1 MEKFDETADYASISC
16 ADNTNRIAMSH
27 NKHPPKVSSPI
38 SKELG
43 RKGSSVAKLKVNSCS
58 KKSLKKVTAS
68 DIASDIDAKL
78 KVSKEAKLPAPTDT
92 TKSKFTGVKSEAQAK
107 FSNSPSVSSTAK
119 SRRAASRPASQT
131 ANGSSES
138 KATKSSKP
146 SSPPPHMRIGS
157 PFKKSVAGKVNPKPF
172 GMGRS
177 EFHAFTYQGQVG
189 GSNRKVVKS
198 KSFVCEREPEK
209 LPKSSHSKPR
219 RNSLPSKLNANEKP
233 TSNYKMKLK
242 NKYSHVSSKTDSGI
256 RRSASGTLSGDL
268 SKNES
273 VKIYERELSSSVK
286 AKSETK
292 ACQSLTTL
300 ETEDK
305 NQDEILNTLNAEAD
319 MEVEKIDSMTIPQ
332 LHHQS
337 EKDHDLNFD
346 SQTVKNEIS
355 NSKGTEKRI
364 AMGVLRVSSPDVPIF
379 YASHDKGKTSPTFS
393 DFEHREAMVSPG
405 VVVDE
410 EDVSICETPDITK
423 DEVSKRI
430 NQCWSL
436 KCDHVSDKVIEPEVV
451 KCQSK
456 DTVVSPLKSGEVLVV
471 ETYSSPAHGSLI
483 KQEQTDYMEFHVTG
497 SKGSP
502 TSETAES
509 SIFVDSMLTTI
520 YSGEEY
526 TRNESVSKNLILP
539 RTPDND
545 LPNVDCRASES
556 SSPSFLSATL
566 EEVSQSN
573 EQNEAKN
580 LPVQGERISS
590 ELERDEKCPFDGAE
604 QICHYMASAKPVT
617 KSCLSKDLESDQLDL
632 TKTFDEMLTQYQQKY
647 EIKDSCSID
656 DAVRKLDTMV
666 EDNSEQ
672 SMSIDEY
679 LRAFTP
685 LYDTMDQYSPTKS
698 SPITRSRKYS
708 PVSDLYR
715 GRRVKSGTR
724 SKSVSPTSSMGS
736 GRLRRTENKTP
747 RRNNLYLGS
756 CRSTSSC
763 TFNDTALD
771 EEIRKIETKCS
782 SGSESENEP
791 LSETLGRVEFV
802 LDEITKMGTRKISK
816 SMSRQ
821 SGKSSLSSSPFLNY
835 KWEGS
840 VAPSKFVEDSLRDLE
855 IENSRDTKASD
866 RQGKDETVTAN
877 QIDMSRILSKIDQV
891 KDDVRREKAVL
902 KTTIRQT
909 HDLLGF
915 QSQVSHMQISSTPDA
930 QDTELDL
937 WRKESFE
944 LLREH
949 EAALQKILK
958 YERKLDKLR
967 AFMKTI
973 ARKRSAIETRI
984 QSRMSV
990 NTGTPRG
997 TPCGTPRTGTPVK
1010 SIHAIPR
1017 KSNINLSTSM
1027 SRLPGA
1033 VNANLGYNETHFARQ
1048 NGFRSATTNGHS
1060 ARNLRE
1066 SNQRHAVKNFDNEA
1080 LKEAEQG
1087 SEVVVAK
1094 SSSGYSLNPCN
1105 SNLQPRAVANVQK
1118 QLQKRSFDQ
1127 DILQGPTTTT
1137 PSKILPQTN
1146 PSVIDYSTK
1155 LNDLIPA
1162 QRQQKNANS
1171 SMASVLTKPNKKASL
1186 APSTLSESPIHSV
1199 ASNLANSAHEQNNV
1213 TTTRSRDLLMQ
1224 LPKYEGQV
1232 LNSPNLKTSTNLISL
1247 AAGKSSS
1254 QQKVTFVES
1263 KRESRANSSENL
1275 SEVAHVHRSP
1285 SINKRR
1291 DLTNHNTTTHTT
1303 TTFQPPIGN
1312 PSARNRQESNGSTSS
1327 AITISSSSSGVTLD
1341 ETKSRKIDR
1350 SCIVDKYLSSESLSC
1365 VQQGE
1370 QVVHGVIIGDK
1381 VLVRGRKNNETLHED
1396 FMIEARQFHDRM
1408 Y

>member
-1 MEKFDETADYASISC
+1 
-16 ADNTNRIAMSH
+16 MSQ
-27 NKHPPKVSSPI
+27 NKHPLKVSSPI
-38 SKELG
+38 SEIKETVYVSEELG
-43 RKGSSVAKLKVNSCS
+43 QKGSSVAKLRVNSCS
-58 KKSLKKVTAS
+58 KKSLKKVTSS
-68 DIASDIDAKL
+68 DTPSTYDSEL
-78 KVSKEAKLPAPTDT
+78 KSLKE
-92 TKSKFTGVKSEAQAK
+92 TKSTSPSDTAKRNLTGEKSESQAK
-107 FSNSPSVSSTAK
+107 FSNSPSVSSAAK
-119 SRRAASRPASQT
+119 CRRAASKTSQSSASQT
-131 ANGSSES
+131 ANGFSKP

-198 KSFVCEREPEK
+198 KSFVCEQEPEK
-209 LPKSSHSKPR
+209 PPKSSHSKPR

-233 TSNYKMKLK
+233 TGNYKLKLK

-256 RRSASGTLSGDL
+256 RRSASGTLNGDL

-273 VKIYERELSSSVK
+273 IKIDKSELSSGNK
-286 AKSETK
+286 AKSEMK
-292 ACQSLTTL
+292 ACQNLTTP

-305 NQDEILNTLNAEAD
+305 NQEEILDTLNAEAD

-332 LHHQS
+332 LHHES

-346 SQTVKNEIS
+346 SQMVKNEI
-355 NSKGTEKRI
+355 NDSKGTEKRI
-364 AMGVLRVSSPDVPIF
+364 AMGVLRVCSPDVPIF

-393 DFEHREAMVSPG
+393 DFEHREAVVSPG

-410 EDVSICETPDITK
+410 EDVSICETPDITQ

-451 KCQSK
+451 ECQSK
-456 DTVVSPLKSGEVLVV
+456 DAVVSPLKCREFLVV
-471 ETYSSPAHGSLI
+471 ESYSSPAHGSPI
-483 KQEQTDYMEFHVTG
+483 KQEQTDDVEIHVTG

-526 TRNESVSKNLILP
+526 TRNECVSKNLILS
-539 RTPDND
+539 RTPGND
-545 LPNVDCRASES
+545 LPNADCRASES

-566 EEVSQSN
+566 EDVSQSN
-573 EQNEAKN
+573 EQNEVKN
-580 LPVQGERISS
+580 SPVQGGRINS
-590 ELERDEKCPFDGAE
+590 ELERDEEGPYDGAE
-604 QICHYMASAKPVT
+604 QICHDIDMASPKPDI
-617 KSCLSKDLESDQLDL
+617 KSSLSENLDSDQLEL
-632 TKTFDEMLTQYQQKY
+632 TKTFDEMLTQYQQEY

-656 DAVRKLDTMV
+656 EAVRKLDTMV

-698 SPITRSRKYS
+698 SPLTRSRKSS
-708 PVSDLYR
+708 PVSDPYR
-715 GRRVKSGTR
+715 GRRAKSGTR

-736 GRLRRTENKTP
+736 GRRRRTENRIP

-791 LSETLGRVEFV
+791 LSETLGRVEYV

-835 KWEGS
+835 KWEER

-855 IENSRDTKASD
+855 TENSIDAKAGD
-866 RQGKDETVTAN
+866 FHGKDKTVTAN

-915 QSQVSHMQISSTPDA
+915 QSQVSHMQISSTPDV
-930 QDTELDL
+930 QDTELDV
-937 WRKESFE
+937 WRRESFE

-1010 SIHAIPR
+1010 SIHAISR
-1017 KSNINLSTSM
+1017 KCNINLSSST

-1033 VNANLGYNETHFARQ
+1033 VNVNPGDNETHFARQ
-1048 NGFRSATTNGHS
+1048 NGFRCATTNGHS
-1060 ARNLRE
+1060 V
-1066 SNQRHAVKNFDNEA
+1066 SNPRRSNDEHAVKKLHNEA
-1080 LKEAEQG
+1080 DLEMGQR
-1087 SEVVVAK
+1087 SEGAVTK
-1094 SSSGYSLNPCN
+1094 STSGYSLDNPYK
-1105 SNLQPRAVANVQK
+1105 SIQQPRTVPYLKK
-1118 QLQKRSFDQ
+1118 QLQQCTLGQ
-1127 DILQGPTTTT
+1127 DIPASPTTTT
-1137 PSKILPQTN
+1137 SSKILPQIS
-1146 PSVIDYSTK
+1146 PSVIDNSTK
-1155 LNDLIPA
+1155 SNDFIPV
-1162 QRQQKNANS
+1162 QRQQKNAS
-1171 SMASVLTKPNKKASL
+1171 RSLTSMLTKPNKKGSVSPSHLSGIPIRSEASKL
-1186 APSTLSESPIHSV
+1186 VNT
-1199 ASNLANSAHEQNNV
+1199 HEQNNV
-1213 TTTRSRDLLMQ
+1213 TITRSRDLIMQ

-1232 LNSPNLKTSTNLISL
+1232 LNSPNFKTSKNLNSL
-1247 AAGKSSS
+1247 AAGKGSF

-1263 KRESRANSSENL
+1263 KQESRVNPYENVTEVSREHWSS
-1275 SEVAHVHRSP
+1275 
-1285 SINKRR
+1285 SIDKRR
-1291 DLTNHNTTTHTT
+1291 NLTNHNTKT
-1303 TTFQPPIGN
+1303 QLPIEN
-1312 PSARNRQESNGSTSS
+1312 PSSRNRHESNGSTSS

-1350 SCIVDKYLSSESLSC
+1350 SCIVDKYLSSESLSYT
-1365 VQQGE
+1365 QQDE

>member
-1 MEKFDETADYASISC
+1 MKKFDETAHDASISC
-16 ADNTNRIAMSH
+16 ADNRFKVSQ
-27 NKHPPKVSSPI
+27 NKHPLKVSSPI
-38 SKELG
+38 SEIKKTDNISKEIG
-43 RKGSSVAKLKVNSCS
+43 QKGSSVAKPNSCS
-58 KKSLKKVTAS
+58 KDTPSTNDSKFKSLK
-68 DIASDIDAKL
+68 
-78 KVSKEAKLPAPTDT
+78 E
-92 TKSKFTGVKSEAQAK
+92 TKSTSPSDTAKSKLIGEKSESQAI
-107 FSNSPSVSSTAK
+107 FSNSPSVSSAAK
-119 SRRAASRPASQT
+119 SRRAASKTSQSPALQT
-131 ANGSSES
+131 ANGSSKS

-209 LPKSSHSKPR
+209 PPKSSHSKPR
-219 RNSLPSKLNANEKP
+219 RNSLPSKLNPNEKA
-233 TSNYKMKLK
+233 TGNYKLKLK

-268 SKNES
+268 SKNDS
-273 VKIYERELSSSVK
+273 IKIYKSELSSSI
-286 AKSETK
+286 KSKREMK
-292 ACQSLTTL
+292 ACQNLTTL
-300 ETEDK
+300 ETEEE
-305 NQDEILNTLNAEAD
+305 NRDEILDTLNAEAD
-319 MEVEKIDSMTIPQ
+319 MEVEKIDSMPMPQ
-332 LHHQS
+332 LHSES
-337 EKDHDLNFD
+337 EKDHDLTFD
-346 SQTVKNEIS
+346 SQMVENEID
-355 NSKGTEKRI
+355 NFKGTEKRI
-364 AMGVLRVSSPDVPIF
+364 AMGVLRVCSPDVPIF

-436 KCDHVSDKVIEPEVV
+436 KCDHVSDKVMEPEVV

-456 DTVVSPLKSGEVLVV
+456 DTVVSPLNSREVLVV
-471 ETYSSPAHGSLI
+471 ETYSSPALGSQI
-483 KQEQTDYMEFHVTG
+483 KQEQTDDIEIYVTG

-526 TRNESVSKNLILP
+526 TRNESVSKNLILS
-539 RTPDND
+539 RTPGND
-545 LPNVDCRASES
+545 LPNADCRASES

-566 EEVSQSN
+566 EDVSQSN
-573 EQNEAKN
+573 EQNEVKN
-580 LPVQGERISS
+580 SPVQGGRINS
-590 ELERDEKCPFDGAE
+590 ELKRDEKGPYDNAE
-604 QICHYMASAKPVT
+604 QICLDMASPKPDI
-617 KSCLSKDLESDQLDL
+617 KSTLSKNLESDQLEIF
-632 TKTFDEMLTQYQQKY
+632 KTFDEMLTQYQHEY

-656 DAVRKLDTMV
+656 EAVRKLDTMV

-685 LYDTMDQYSPTKS
+685 LYDTMDKYSPTKS
-698 SPITRSRKYS
+698 SPLTRSRKSS

-715 GRRVKSGTR
+715 GRRGKSGTR

-736 GRLRRTENKTP
+736 GRRRRTENKIP

-835 KWEGS
+835 KWEDR
-840 VAPSKFVEDSLRDLE
+840 VAPSKFVEDSLRHLE
-855 IENSRDTKASD
+855 TENYIDAKAGD
-866 RQGKDETVTAN
+866 FHGKDKTVTAN

-915 QSQVSHMQISSTPDA
+915 QSQVSHMQISSTPDV
-930 QDTELDL
+930 QDTELDV

-1017 KSNINLSTSM
+1017 KININLSSST

-1033 VNANLGYNETHFARQ
+1033 VNVNPGDNETHFARQ
-1048 NGFRSATTNGHS
+1048 NGFRCATTNGHS
-1060 ARNLRE
+1060 V
-1066 SNQRHAVKNFDNEA
+1066 SNPRRSNDEQEVKKLHNEA
-1080 LKEAEQG
+1080 DLEMKQR
-1087 SEVVVAK
+1087 SEGAVTK
-1094 SSSGYSLNPCN
+1094 STSGYSLNPYN
-1105 SNLQPRAVANVQK
+1105 SKQQHRTVPNLEK
-1118 QLQKRSFDQ
+1118 KLQKYTLGQ
-1127 DILQGPTTTT
+1127 DIPASPTTTT
-1137 PSKILPQTN
+1137 PNKILPQASH
-1146 PSVIDYSTK
+1146 SV
-1155 LNDLIPA
+1155 NDLIPV

-1171 SMASVLTKPNKKASL
+1171 SMASMLTKPNKKCSV
-1186 APSTLSESPIHSV
+1186 APSKQSQISIRSEASTLV
-1199 ASNLANSAHEQNNV
+1199 NSHEQNNV
-1213 TTTRSRDLLMQ
+1213 TITRSRDLIMQ

-1232 LNSPNLKTSTNLISL
+1232 LNSPNFKTSKNLNSL
-1247 AAGKSSS
+1247 AAGKGSF

-1263 KRESRANSSENL
+1263 KQESRVNPSENVT
-1275 SEVAHVHRSP
+1275 EVSREHWSS
-1285 SINKRR
+1285 SIDKRR
-1291 DLTNHNTTTHTT
+1291 NLTNHNTKTHPATTS
-1303 TTFQPPIGN
+1303 QLPIEN
-1312 PSARNRQESNGSTSS
+1312 PSSRNRHESNGSTSS

-1350 SCIVDKYLSSESLSC
+1350 SCIVDKYLSSESLSYT
-1365 VQQGE
+1365 QQDE

-1381 VLVRGRKNNETLHED
+1381 VLVSFFLVINRTMKI
-1396 FMIEARQFHDRM
+1396 FQ
-1408 Y
+1408 